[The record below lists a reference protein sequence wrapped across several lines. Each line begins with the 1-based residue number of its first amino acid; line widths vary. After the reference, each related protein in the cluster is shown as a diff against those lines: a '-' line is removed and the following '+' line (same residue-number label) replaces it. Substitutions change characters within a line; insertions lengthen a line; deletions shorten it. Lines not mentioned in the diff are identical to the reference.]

1 MKATLLLL
9 LSLLAFAKYTHAQSE
24 IELHVSPL
32 IEQMLQKY
40 TNIHQEQNTVSGW
53 RIQLLATTDRQKM
66 EHELQ
71 RFRILYPSLSAKW
84 VHNQPYYKIQV
95 GAFETKLD
103 ALRILYLIKQD
114 YPGAYVTMDHN
125 IKAEELIY

>member
-1 MKATLLLL
+1 MKRLFVIFFFLG
-9 LSLLAFAKYTHAQSE
+9 AFAKYTSAQGQ

-32 IEQMLQKY
+32 IEQMLQRYVSMHKEKG
-40 TNIHQEQNTVSGW
+40 TISGW

-66 EHELQ
+66 ERQLQ
-71 RFRILYPSLSAKW
+71 RFRSLYPSLSSNW
-84 VHNQPYYKIQV
+84 VHSQPYYKIRV

-114 YPGAYVTMDHN
+114 YPGAYVTMDHS
-125 IKAEELIY
+125 IKPQELIY